1 MKRKN
6 HCLKTTS
13 YIVIIAVLI
22 GAFLLITALNNNHF
36 NDGIC
41 PDCHQEYET
50 RNYVSDGDSYT
61 NFKCEKCNRVGRI
74 RTETI
79 Y

>member
-1 MKRKN
+1 MRKRN
-6 HCLKTTS
+6 YLKTSS

-22 GAFLLITALNNNHF
+22 GAFILITALNNNHF

-50 RNYVSDGDSYT
+50 REFISDGDSYIK
-61 NFKCEKCNRVGRI
+61 FECDKCNRVGRI